1 MIYSKVMIQ
10 SFRDLQVYQESYELA
25 VSVNKMILKLPNF
38 EKFDLVSQMRRASK
52 SIPANIAEGYAKR
65 VSQKEFMKHLTIA
78 LGSANEMEVHIS
90 LARDLHY
97 WSENSADDLI
107 KKYQI
112 VGRKLNKLIQN
123 WKTF

>member
-1 MIYSKVMIQ
+1 MIQ

-25 VSVNKMILKLPNF
+25 VNVNKAVLKLPEF
-38 EKFDLVSQMRRASK
+38 EKFDLVSQLRRASK

-65 VSQKEFMKHLTIA
+65 VSNKEFMKHLTIA

-90 LARDLHY
+90 LARDLDY
-97 WSENSADDLI
+97 WSKELADNLI
-107 KKYQI
+107 QRYQV
-112 VGRKLNKLIQN
+112 VGKKLNKLIQN

>member
-1 MIYSKVMIQ
+1 MIQ

-25 VSVNKMILKLPNF
+25 IIVNKSVLKLPQY
-38 EKFDLVSQMRRASK
+38 EKFDLVSQLRRASK

-65 VSQKEFMKHLTIA
+65 VSTKEFMKHLTIA
-78 LGSANEMEVHIS
+78 IGSANEMEVHIS
-90 LARDLHY
+90 LARDLGL
-97 WSENSADDLI
+97 WNKELADDLI
-107 KKYQI
+107 KRYQV